1 MSRTRVHFLTMF
13 LVLAAFLATGAA
25 SALAQQQATPQAGNE
40 PPHPVHIHS
49 GSCDALGDVVY
60 PLNDI
65 QLYNVSRSFSI
76 SPAATPEPGAAG
88 MGTPLPGMSAET
100 ISPVQYSITHVDAN
114 LIDLIGGGYAINAH
128 ESNENIGNYIACG
141 DIPVC
146 TGITC
151 TAVTSAV
158 LPLAQLNDSGYV
170 GIAQLVADPNGGVNV
185 TVFLIHAPNLP
196 SATS

>member
-1 MSRTRVHFLTMF
+1 MSRTRVAFWTTF
-13 LVLAAFLATGAA
+13 LVLTAFLTTGPAT
-25 SALAQQQATPQAGNE
+25 ALAQDATPQAGNE

-88 MGTPLPGMSAET
+88 VGTPLAGVSVT
-100 ISPVQYSITHVDAN
+100 TTTPVQFSFTHIDAN

-146 TGITC
+146 TGVAC
-151 TAVTSAV
+151 PAVTSV
-158 LPLAQLNDSGYV
+158 VVPLAQLNDSGYV
-170 GIAQLVADPNGGVNV
+170 GIAQLVADPSGGVNV
-185 TVFLIHAPNLP
+185 TVFLISASDLP
-196 SATS
+196 SASG